1 MAFPRKIMLAAAV
14 LLLAACR
21 SDPIQFHTLSST
33 STSAQS
39 ASAVQRGNVEVQIET
54 ISIPPQVDRQQ
65 IVVRQSDSSLAIL
78 EGHWWGASLVDE
90 MRSALA
96 QQLPDQGAARKVSV
110 RLDVQ
115 RLDSLPGQ
123 YALIDVNWRLRD
135 LDADARPLLYCR
147 SRLQTAAG
155 VSIDEI
161 VIAHQQNLRQLA
173 AEITQA
179 ASNTAWRCL
188 SSS

>member
-1 MAFPRKIMLAAAV
+1 MDFPRKIMLAAAV

-21 SDPIQFHTLSST
+21 SDPIQFHTLSP
-33 STSAQS
+33 TSAQS
-39 ASAVQRGNVEVQIET
+39 SGAVQRHNVEVQIET

-90 MRSALA
+90 MRSALE
-96 QQLPDQGAARKVSV
+96 QQLPNPGAAGKVSV

-115 RLDSLPGQ
+115 RLDSLPGE

-135 LDADARPLLYCR
+135 LGANARPLLHCR

-155 VSIDEI
+155 LSIDDI

-173 AEITQA
+173 AEITQT